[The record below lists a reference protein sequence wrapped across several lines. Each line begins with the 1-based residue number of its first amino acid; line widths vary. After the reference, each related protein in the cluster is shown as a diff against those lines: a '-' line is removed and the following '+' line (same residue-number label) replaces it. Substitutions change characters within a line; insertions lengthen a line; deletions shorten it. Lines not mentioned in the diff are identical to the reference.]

1 MGIVGQKSYKSDKSK
16 YTGEKDRGEKR
27 TSFPLSLAIFFHPCS
42 GRRKDREKERRGWR
56 TYTEHVPRSRD
67 IVTCFWAQSFKLYRR
82 RVLHAPGMGGYTHTH
97 TLFLRLFSL
106 RLLIPTIRSNTLERS
121 FFFPYVGDGNKP
133 LERPRS
139 RRHVRRLRN
148 KELGLNRAFLFLSF
162 LRRKVYRN
170 FDLDF
175 Y

>member
-1 MGIVGQKSYKSDKSK
+1 MLLGAKLQIVSSSRAPC
-16 YTGEKDRGEKR
+16 TGD
-27 TSFPLSLAIFFHPCS
+27 
-42 GRRKDREKERRGWR
+42 GWI
-56 TYTEHVPRSRD
+56 H
-67 IVTCFWAQSFKLYRR
+67 
-82 RVLHAPGMGGYTHTH
+82 THTH

-175 Y
+175 YWNSFVPRLLRSRYKWNLNKDLTHLLIKYFIYEVISLMIISLRNSWLGFNIRLD